1 VTVDIPDTT
10 IRSSPMTSA
19 TANSSDM
26 LGINFGNDGDAYTV
40 FTFWSGDLWFAAN
53 VDNILSVSQDLD
65 DLQPTPFKLK
75 GAIGTIRYQT
85 KPVLICDFSQ
95 MLGICG
101 GREIREGLIET
112 LTAREQDHV
121 DWLNAL
127 EDSLN
132 NDVPFSKARDPH
144 QCAFGKWYDNF
155 KTRDA
160 ELMDILARFD
170 APHNAIHALADE
182 LLSLKSTG
190 QLNTAVEKLQYARN
204 NTLANLRKHFAYA
217 RDQISSSI
225 RPVVLYLTTD
235 GSTPMIGLM
244 IDEINDVISF
254 SKNEMNGLDSLSF
267 ADAIDCQEIFDGY
280 LSKDGERDCLLI
292 NPNKIYASIKN
303 P

>member
-1 VTVDIPDTT
+1 MTT
-10 IRSSPMTSA
+10 A

-40 FTFWSGDLWFAAN
+40 FTFWSGDQWFAAN
-53 VDNILSVSQDLD
+53 VVNILSVTQDLD

-75 GAIGTIRYQT
+75 GAIGTIRYQS

-95 MLGICG
+95 MLGIPA
-101 GREIREGLIET
+101 GRELREELIET

-121 DWLNAL
+121 EWLNAL

-155 KTRDA
+155 KTRDS
-160 ELMDILARFD
+160 ELMEILSRFD
-170 APHNAIHALADE
+170 TPHKTIHALADE
-182 LLSLKSTG
+182 LLGLKSAG
-190 QLNTAVEKLQYARN
+190 QLDKALAKLQHARV
-204 NTLANLRKHFAYA
+204 NTLANLRKQFAYA

-235 GSTPMIGLM
+235 GSTPLIGLM

-267 ADAIDCQEIFDGY
+267 ANAIDCQEIFDGY
-280 LSKDGERDCLLI
+280 LSKEGERDCLLI